1 MNQKVLEVEVLIHVQ
16 ECSFCENVLQNNFFF
31 ICPKCKSNVNIE
43 HAITN
48 PKVLFKRTLSSTN
61 WCYAQYVAM

>member
-1 MNQKVLEVEVLIHVQ
+1 MYKSAVFVKMYCKIT
-16 ECSFCENVLQNNFFF
+16 FFF